1 MSLLPEAGFKE
12 NDGRRETRVMGDA
25 HMDGRDAKFL
35 GAFPGSARE
44 TDEGL
49 PGRKGKHGDIRRRD
63 ASGETRA
70 EGLDRGFLGSPA
82 AGQECRGALC
92 ACGAGW
98 KL

>member
-49 PGRKGKHGDIRRRD
+49 PGIPLSKKKH
-63 ASGETRA
+63 A
-70 EGLDRGFLGSPA
+70 ESVSSA
-82 AGQECRGALC
+82 
-92 ACGAGW
+92 
-98 KL
+98 